1 MKKIKYGLLLSLGIV
16 LLSGCNASAGGNI
29 DNKTW
34 GVDNINYEVFE
45 VTDPQ
50 TGVHYLFIDG
60 GYNGGVTVMYNADG
74 TIKAD
79 K

>member
-1 MKKIKYGLLLSLGIV
+1 MKKIKYGLLLGLGIV
-16 LLSGCNASAGGNI
+16 LLSGCTTFAGGNI
-29 DNKTW
+29 DDKTW
-34 GVDNINYEVFE
+34 HVSNMNYEVFE

-50 TGVHYLFIDG
+50 TGVHYLFFNS
-60 GYNGGVTVMYNADG
+60 GYGGGVTVMYNADG

>member
-1 MKKIKYGLLLSLGIV
+1 MKKLKYGLLLGLGIV
-16 LLSGCNASAGGNI
+16 LLSGCNSFARGNI
-29 DNKTW
+29 DEKRW
-34 GVDNINYEVFE
+34 IDNASCEIFE

-50 TGVHYLFIDG
+50 TGVHYLFFDS
-60 GYNGGVTVMYNADG
+60 GYGGGVTVMYNADG